1 MFPVPLQFPSVT
13 CHRGAIEG
21 TVPYLHIYR
30 MFVDA
35 NVSFMICTLPI
46 VLYSVSIWA
55 NPVGRA
61 MACRVLVWCRDLGPP
76 GFTRFSSREQ
86 RRDLQW
92 TVNADCAPGV
102 MTQLVFLWHCLKR
115 TADVVKNALRRL
127 MLL

>member
-1 MFPVPLQFPSVT
+1 M
-13 CHRGAIEG
+13 
-21 TVPYLHIYR
+21 PYLHIYL

-35 NVSFMICTLPI
+35 SHKCELHDLLLHVHFFQLCC
-46 VLYSVSIWA
+46 SVPIWA

-61 MACRVLVWCRDLGPP
+61 MTCCVLVWCRDLGPP